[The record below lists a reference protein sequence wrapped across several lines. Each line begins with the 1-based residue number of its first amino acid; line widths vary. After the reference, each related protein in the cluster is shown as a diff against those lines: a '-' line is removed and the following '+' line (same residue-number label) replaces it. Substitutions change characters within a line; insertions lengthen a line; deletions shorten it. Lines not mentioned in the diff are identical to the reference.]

1 VRDTP
6 PSVQDGAYGYEPA
19 AVNNFDRQSA
29 EAPDVMPDDVA
40 IKLGRE
46 ADQSSTTW
54 LNASRRTAWNNS
66 SRAFQSLHP
75 QGSKYISSSY
85 SHRSTLYRPKT
96 RAMVRRDEA
105 ATAAAF
111 FANED
116 VVSITP
122 ADDNDPQQK
131 AGAEMQKALLQYRL
145 TTPPAEGGIPWFL
158 TLLGARQDC
167 DVYGVCAA
175 EVYWKYE
182 ERSLGTE
189 KRLILGDDGRLATN
203 GDGSLKQEEFE
214 QFEKLHDHPCVDLIA
229 PENIR
234 FDPGADWRDPIGT
247 SPYVLR
253 LLPMYIQD
261 VRAKIDSGE
270 WLPVS
275 ESALRA
281 STNLEDDVTR
291 RSRETGRIP
300 GKDSDGQKPTA
311 FTTCWLRVTVM
322 KWGGRDWHYI
332 ALHSDGSLLTK
343 PRPLEEVH
351 LHGKRPWVCGFVVL
365 ETHKTYPSGK
375 IELVRDLQRATND
388 DLNLRFDNIKMNLNP
403 RQFVRAGVAADQA
416 DLTTFIPGKTIILNS
431 KPNTA
436 MNTDIVWDR
445 PPPMGPEAYNEQDR
459 LNLDFD
465 EMTGAFSNSSVQS
478 SEINQQSATGMHL
491 MTGEAS
497 SLTEYELRLFGE
509 TFAEPVLRLLLL
521 LERAYETDEVI
532 LELCGKRAQLAQ
544 KFGVDGVTDQ
554 LLDMEVTTRV
564 NVGIG
569 ATNPAMKLRNFIM
582 GAEAFGKMYGPTLA
596 QGTNFEEVCK
606 EVFSL
611 LGYKDGSR
619 FFHPDFDPRVAQ
631 LQQQLQELQ
640 GKQKGPT
647 GPATDPQR
655 LQIAQITAQNKLEVE
670 KIKAQ
675 TEIQSNQMD
684 ALAQDKDNESEN
696 WRTFM
701 QTRHEAGMKS
711 MDHLH
716 DHHLAEGAQ
725 QHDMAMKP
733 PLPTQAMPAGA
744 PPAPQAPQP
753 TPAPAMPMA
762 TPQQPISP
770 AAPPQPAP
778 MEQEPVMS
786 DQHVEQLLGAV
797 QQGMGQMLQVFVQ
810 GIEHVAQQIEKGNQE
825 TAGIMQHIGASLE
838 QTRQAHEQGTNALV
852 TALGRK
858 KRVVRGADG
867 KVEGVEA
874 V

>member
-1 VRDTP
+1 MRDLP
-6 PSVQDGAYGYEPA
+6 PDVQQGKYGFEPD
-19 AVNNFDRQSA
+19 AVDNFDRPGA
-29 EAPDVMPDDVA
+29 DRPDRMPDEVA
-40 IKLGRE
+40 INLGRE
-46 ADQSSTTW
+46 ADRSSTTW
-54 LNASRRTAWNNS
+54 LNASRRAAWNNS

-75 QGSKYISSSY
+75 MGSKYTSSSY
-85 SHRSTLYRPKT
+85 THRSTLYRPKT

-116 VVSITP
+116 TVSITP
-122 ADDNDPQQK
+122 ADDNDPQQQ
-131 AGAEMQKALLQYRL
+131 AGAALQKSLLQYRL

-182 ERSLGTE
+182 EKSLGKE
-189 KRLILGDDGRLATN
+189 KRLVLGDDGRLATN
-203 GDGSLKQEEFE
+203 PDGSLKQEQFE
-214 QFEKLHDHPCVDLIA
+214 EFEKLHDHPCIDLIA

-247 SPYVLR
+247 SPYVIR

-261 VRAKIDSGE
+261 VREKIDSGE
-270 WLPVS
+270 WLEVS
-275 ESALRA
+275 ESALRG
-281 STNLEDDVTR
+281 STNLEDDSTR
-291 RSRETGRIP
+291 RSREQGRIP
-300 GKDSDGQKPTA
+300 GKDADGQKPTA

-332 ALHSDGSLLTK
+332 ALQSDGSLLTR

-351 LHGKRPWVCGFVVL
+351 LHGRRPWVCGFVVL

-375 IELVRDLQRATND
+375 VELVRDLQRATND

-403 RQFVRAGVAADQA
+403 RQFVRAGVAADQG
-416 DLTTFIPGKTIILNS
+416 DLTTFVPGKTVIVNS
-431 KPNTA
+431 KPGTS

-582 GAEAFGKMYGPTLA
+582 GAEALGKMYGPTLA
-596 QGTNFEEVCK
+596 QGTNFEEVSK

-619 FFHPDFDPRVAQ
+619 FFKPDFDPRVAQ

-640 GKQKGPT
+640 GKQKA
-647 GPATDPQR
+647 PASAAPPDPQK
-655 LQIAQITAQNKLEVE
+655 LQIAQITAQSKIDVE
-670 KIKAQ
+670 NVKAQ
-675 TEIQSNQMD
+675 TELRSDQLD
-684 ALAQDKDNESEN
+684 AEAQRQQDDAES
-696 WRTFM
+696 WRTM
-701 QTRHEAGMKS
+701 MKMTHEARMKGL
-711 MDHLH
+711 DHGH
-716 DHHLAEGAQ
+716 AKHMQMSE
-725 QHDMAMKP
+725 
-733 PLPTQAMPAGA
+733 
-744 PPAPQAPQP
+744 PAPVAPEL
-753 TPAPAMPMA
+753 PA
-762 TPQQPISP
+762 Q
-770 AAPPQPAP
+770 
-778 MEQEPVMS
+778 
-786 DQHVEQLLGAV
+786 
-797 QQGMGQMLQVFVQ
+797 
-810 GIEHVAQQIEKGNQE
+810 
-825 TAGIMQHIGASLE
+825 
-838 QTRQAHEQGTNALV
+838 
-852 TALGRK
+852 
-858 KRVVRGADG
+858 
-867 KVEGVEA
+867 
-874 V
+874 